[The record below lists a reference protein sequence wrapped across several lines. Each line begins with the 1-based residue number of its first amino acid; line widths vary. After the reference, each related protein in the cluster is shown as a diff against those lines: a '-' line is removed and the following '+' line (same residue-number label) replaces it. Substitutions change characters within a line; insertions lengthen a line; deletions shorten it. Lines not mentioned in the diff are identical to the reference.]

1 MFAKRFYAFMMWLY
15 FLHFPSVMEFLQRC
29 QWETCLELRRKTGK
43 GLGLYLHSRR
53 QAHDGEVFQL
63 VLLSCAQFW
72 QALLV
77 GCSVPPTTKKSR
89 HKIKLGFLYGMS
101 TPIPHT
107 KSTTES
113 LSRLCPY
120 SLGKHSTGTSC
131 LPWKPT
137 CFPRKDAV
145 SIHNL
150 TSWKA
155 RHECIKWHE
164 IIFIE
169 CHYCDI
175 QSSPTRHHWAC
186 SVQGT
191 VLNGSGTLQVTRT
204 GLGRAA
210 VLHASRGTS
219 RSGYV
224 TQRPWNCPQS

>member
-29 QWETCLELRRKTGK
+29 QWETCLEVRRKTGK

-169 CHYCDI
+169 CHSSDI